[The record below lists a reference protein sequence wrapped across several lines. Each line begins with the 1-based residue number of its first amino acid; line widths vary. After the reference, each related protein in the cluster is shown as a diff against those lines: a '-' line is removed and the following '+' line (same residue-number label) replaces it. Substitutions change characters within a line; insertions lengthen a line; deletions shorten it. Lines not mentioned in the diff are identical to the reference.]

1 MKAVILAGGR
11 GTRLAP
17 YTTVLPKPLVPV
29 GNIPILEVIIRQ
41 LIASG
46 FDSATLTLGHLG
58 ELIRAYFA
66 AQKTLSRQINLQ
78 FVDEEQPT
86 GTAGS
91 LRLIPDLPDTFLVM
105 NGDVLTTL
113 DYPSLINFH
122 RESGAWLTIASHQK
136 QVNLDLGVLQ
146 LQGGEVV
153 GYIEK
158 PQYVYPVSMGIY
170 VYDRRA
176 LEYIPPNQHFDLP
189 ELVLQLLAQK
199 RRSPVSSRMPSGWT
213 SAAGTIMRLPR
224 TCSNRTRTNSAWRAG
239 PGPAPPN
246 RCENGGAFISARP

>member
-41 LIASG
+41 LVASG
-46 FDSATLTLGHLG
+46 FASVTLTLGHLG
-58 ELIRAYFA
+58 ELIRAFFVA
-66 AQKTLSRQINLQ
+66 HKTLSRQIQLQ

-113 DYPSLINFH
+113 NYLRLINFH

-136 QVNLDLGVLQ
+136 QVNIDLGVLQ
-146 LQGGEVV
+146 LQGGEVT
-153 GYIEK
+153 GYLEK

-176 LEYIPPNQHFDLP
+176 LEYIPPNRHFDFP
-189 ELVLQLLAQK
+189 ELVLQLIAHQRKVACFESDALWLDIGRRDDYAVAQ
-199 RRSPVSSRMPSGWT
+199 SVFEQNQDQFRMAGW
-213 SAAGTIMRLPR
+213 
-224 TCSNRTRTNSAWRAG
+224 
-239 PGPAPPN
+239 PASCPAKPT
-246 RCENGGAFISARP
+246 